1 MMRIHSAFAIAAM
14 SAGLLFGG
22 PASASAIISG
32 AGDSWTGG
40 AAIGGGSGGAVAITP
55 HSAWQTNNP
64 GGSGAVWISY
74 ANTGVGGSILAPQA
88 GSAANPLGTAV
99 IMTVTET
106 FTAGIG
112 AILAMQVWADDTARV
127 LIDGIELIAGNFSQ
141 GTCAAGS
148 IGCEPNEFGLINYTF
163 TTDGTHTLAFEVF
176 QVGNGTNPSDN
187 PFGLLYAGTL
197 TAAVPE
203 PGTLALFGAG
213 LAGLGWL
220 RRRRH
225 CA

>member
-1 MMRIHSAFAIAAM
+1 MTRFNSLRAVAITA
-14 SAGLLFGG
+14 SLFIGG
-22 PASASAIISG
+22 PASAAAILSN

-40 AAIGGGSGGAVAITP
+40 AAIGGGSGSAVAITP
-55 HSAWQTNNP
+55 HSAWQANNP

-74 ANTGVGGSILAPQA
+74 ANTGVGGSTLAPQA
-88 GSAANPLGTAV
+88 GSATNPSGTAI

-112 AILAMQVWADDTARV
+112 ATLAMQIWADDTARV
-127 LIDGIELIAGNFSQ
+127 LIDGVELIAANFSQ
-141 GTCAAGS
+141 GTCASGS
-148 IGCEPNEFGLINYTF
+148 IGCEPGEFGLINHIF
-163 TTDGTHTLAFEVF
+163 TTDGEHTLAIELF
-176 QVGNGTNPSDN
+176 QVGNGTSPSDN
-187 PFGLLYAGTL
+187 PFGVLYAGTL

-213 LAGLGWL
+213 LAGLGLL

-225 CA
+225 SA

>member
-1 MMRIHSAFAIAAM
+1 MLRYLSLGAAALAFSLTISGA
-14 SAGLLFGG
+14 
-22 PASASAIISG
+22 ASASAIISN

-55 HSAWQTNNP
+55 HSAWQANNP

-74 ANTGVGGSILAPQA
+74 ANTGIGGSTLAPQA
-88 GSAANPLGTAV
+88 GSAANPAGTAV

-106 FTAGIG
+106 FAAGIG
-112 AILAMQVWADDTARV
+112 ATLSMQIWADDTARV
-127 LIDGIELIAGNFSQ
+127 LIDGVALIAANFAQ

-148 IGCEPNEFGLINYTF
+148 IGCEPNEFGTIEYTF

-176 QVGNGTNPSDN
+176 QVGNGTNPNDN

-213 LAGLGWL
+213 LAGMGLL

-225 CA
+225 SA

>member
-1 MMRIHSAFAIAAM
+1 LA
-14 SAGLLFGG
+14 GG
-22 PASASAIISG
+22 PACASAIVSTV
-32 AGDSWTGG
+32 GDSWTGG

-55 HSAWQTNNP
+55 HSAWQANNP

-74 ANTGVGGSILAPQA
+74 ANTGVGGSTLAPQA
-88 GSAANPLGTAV
+88 GSATNPSGQAV

-106 FTAGIG
+106 FSAGIG
-112 AILAMQVWADDTARV
+112 ATLAMQVWADDTARV
-127 LIDGIELIAGNFSQ
+127 LIDGVELIAGNFSQ
-141 GTCAAGS
+141 GTCATGS
-148 IGCEPNEFGLINYTF
+148 IGCEPNEFGQINYTF
-163 TTDGTHTLAFEVF
+163 NTDGIHTLAFEVF
-176 QVGNGTNPSDN
+176 QVGSGTNPTDN

-213 LAGLGWL
+213 LAGLGLL

-225 CA
+225 TA